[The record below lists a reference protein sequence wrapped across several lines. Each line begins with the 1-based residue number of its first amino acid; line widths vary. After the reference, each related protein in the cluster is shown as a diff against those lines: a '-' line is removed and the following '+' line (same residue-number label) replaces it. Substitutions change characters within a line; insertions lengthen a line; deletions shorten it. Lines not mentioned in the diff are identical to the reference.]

1 MDAGIL
7 ERIVRAY
14 RDAETY
20 VLGLIAD
27 TTAAEEEQSG
37 TMEHYWAM
45 HQQIYLMRIRAEVYL
60 RLIERGIRQAVID
73 AVLGGYADGVVAA
86 AASVPGAPVPSV
98 VPTRAIE
105 ALAEEAAN
113 AVLSQR
119 TAILRSTEDIYRSI
133 TEMVSA
139 RAMATGAPYDK
150 ILQNSLNE
158 YADRGI
164 TSFIDKA
171 GRRWGIDTYAEMA
184 VRTANNRAHNQGRK
198 DQYQELGV
206 ELILTS
212 WHHASAPQ
220 CIPYQGKILALSGQ
234 AGPRQVQDRAT
245 GKMITVEVT
254 ATLDEAIENG
264 YHHPNCAHVD
274 TAYIPGMPLPKVPD
288 VRPEEHEAAQRQRRI
303 ERHIRKWK
311 KREAVAISPAEQR
324 KSRQHIRAWQKAQR
338 DHVGSHDFL
347 TRRYEREQ
355 IRQAK

>member
-1 MDAGIL
+1 MDEVIL
-7 ERIVRAY
+7 ERIVRRY
-14 RDAETY
+14 RDVETY
-20 VLGLIAD
+20 ILGLIAD
-27 TTAAEEEQSG
+27 AAQKEQLG
-37 TMEHYWAM
+37 TMVFYQNQ
-45 HQQIYLMRIRAEVYL
+45 HQQIRMVLSQADAHL
-60 RLIERGIRQAVID
+60 RLLERGIAQDMID
-73 AVLGGYADGVVAA
+73 AVIGGYTDGVVAA
-86 AASVPGAPVPSV
+86 ATSVPGAPVPAV

-105 ALAEEAAN
+105 ALAAEAAT

-119 TAILRSTEDIYRSI
+119 TAILRSTEDIYRSL
-133 TEMVSA
+133 TEVVSA
-139 RAMATGAPYDK
+139 RAMATGTPYNR

-164 TSFIDKA
+164 TGFVDRA
-171 GRRWGIDTYAEMA
+171 GRRWGIDSYSEMA

-206 ELILTS
+206 ELVLTS
-212 WHHASAPQ
+212 WHRASAPQ

-245 GKMITVEVT
+245 GEMITVEVT

-264 YHHPNCAHVD
+264 YRHPNCAHFEQ
-274 TAYIPGMPLPKVPD
+274 AYIPGMPLPKVPD
-288 VRPEEHEAAQRQRRI
+288 VRPEEHEAAQRQRGI

-311 KREAVAISPAEQR
+311 KREAVAITPPEKVKA
-324 KSRQHIRAWQKAQR
+324 KQHIRAWQKAQR

-355 IRQAK
+355 IRQAT